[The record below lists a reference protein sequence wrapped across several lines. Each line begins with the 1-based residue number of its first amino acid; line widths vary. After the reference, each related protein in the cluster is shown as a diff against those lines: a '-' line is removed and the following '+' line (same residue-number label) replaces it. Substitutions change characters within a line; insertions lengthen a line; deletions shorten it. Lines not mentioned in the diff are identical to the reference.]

1 MVLNK
6 LLEAYKDL
14 RMAKM
19 NLTHKQKGTAL
30 GMLIGFASALA
41 VIILGVRFNP
51 FDFNTSV
58 EIIERLRVATASMV
72 LVCVFL
78 MFSIGRLARHRFFT
92 PDDIDGAGLT
102 EGSVKAK
109 LLQALL
115 QNTLEQTMLAIVAYY
130 SWALLMPGAWLS
142 VIPLAALSFAIGR
155 ILFFL
160 GYSSGAS
167 SRATGFALTFY
178 PSALMLLCVI
188 YRVAT
193 TL

>member
-1 MVLNK
+1 
-6 LLEAYKDL
+6 
-14 RMAKM
+14 M
-19 NLTHKQKGTAL
+19 NLTHKQRGTAL
-30 GMLIGFASALA
+30 GMLIGFVSALA
-41 VIILGVRFNP
+41 VIILGVRLNP
-51 FDFNTSV
+51 LDFDTSV
-58 EIIERLRVATASMV
+58 EIIERLRVATASMA

-78 MFSIGRLARHRFFT
+78 VFSIGRLARHRFFT

-102 EGSVKAK
+102 EGTVKAK

-115 QNTLEQTMLAIVAYY
+115 QNTLEQTMLAILVY
-130 SWALLMPGAWLS
+130 SGWALLMPGTWLS

-155 ILFFL
+155 ILFFF
-160 GYSSGAS
+160 GYTRGAP

-188 YRVAT
+188 YRVVT

>member
-1 MVLNK
+1 
-6 LLEAYKDL
+6 
-14 RMAKM
+14 M
-19 NLTHKQKGTAL
+19 NLTHKQRGTAL
-30 GMLIGFASALA
+30 GMLIGFVSALA
-41 VIILGVRFNP
+41 VIILGVRLNP
-51 FDFNTSV
+51 LDFDTSV

-78 MFSIGRLARHRFFT
+78 VFSIGRLARHRFFT

-102 EGSVKAK
+102 EGTVKAK

-115 QNTLEQTMLAIVAYY
+115 QNTLEQTMLAILVYS
-130 SWALLMPGAWLS
+130 SWALLMPGTWLS

-155 ILFFL
+155 ILFFF
-160 GYSSGAS
+160 GYTRGAP

-193 TL
+193 IL

>member
-1 MVLNK
+1 
-6 LLEAYKDL
+6 
-14 RMAKM
+14 
-19 NLTHKQKGTAL
+19 
-30 GMLIGFASALA
+30 MLIGFVSALA
-41 VIILGVRFNP
+41 VIILGVRLNP
-51 FDFNTSV
+51 LDFDTSV
-58 EIIERLRVATASMV
+58 EIIERLRVVTASMV

-78 MFSIGRLARHRFFT
+78 VFSIGRRARHRFFT

-102 EGSVKAK
+102 EGTVKAK

-115 QNTLEQTMLAIVAYY
+115 QNTLEQTMLAILVY
-130 SWALLMPGAWLS
+130 SGWALLMPGTWLS

-155 ILFFL
+155 ILFFF
-160 GYSSGAS
+160 GYTRGAP

-188 YRVAT
+188 YRVVT